1 MAVMTP
7 EIRLENGNSYTIRR
21 NRIILCEIDKVR
33 ANKILNA
40 EENKEFALIQ
50 DMGEKLNR
58 IAKRVEE
65 LEAQYYESFDD
76 EVGKIYEKAKA
87 EYEKILTK
95 TVELSSSGVIEK
107 IQNETTNKME
117 KVIIESIRYD
127 VDGDE
132 IRTEEEA
139 KEIWLQ
145 YKAEVGNTI
154 ADEWLVYA
162 FNYLAGSEGEEDVDP
177 FVKMQKEK
185 REKKALLKAGISKV
199 K

>member
-33 ANKILNA
+33 ANKILSA

-127 VDGDE
+127 IDGNE
-132 IRTEEEA
+132 IRTVEEA

-145 YKAEVGNTI
+145 YKSEVGNTI